1 MIHTQGIILS
11 DFGAG
16 EVSCYAGYGLFLGCQ
31 TLQGGDSIREPPTV
45 KSESHDREKVSG
57 LVCVG
62 CLRSGT
68 DNVYLGSPGS

>member
-31 TLQGGDSIREPPTV
+31 TLQGRDSIREPPTV
-45 KSESHDREKVSG
+45 KSEPRQRESVG
-57 LVCVG
+57 LSVC
-62 CLRSGT
+62 RMFEIWH
-68 DNVYLGSPGS
+68 